1 MMAVAE
7 RESMRVDLDGDATD
21 CLARITDAKNQTTTY
36 VYDNRKEKGK
46 EKGTG
51 YFSGEAWAG

>member
-1 MMAVAE
+1 
-7 RESMRVDLDGDATD
+7 MRVDLDGDATD